1 MPLSMRVFGV
11 NLDPN
16 MFLNRVFFVV
26 VGVLQFGHT
35 HTAVL
40 AFQVRQGS
48 EDQSFLRPAS
58 QLRLDVSLLSVLS
71 LSFKSFQQISGP
83 Q

>member
-1 MPLSMRVFGV
+1 MRVFGV

-35 HTAVL
+35 HTQLSWPSRSDKVQKIR
-40 AFQVRQGS
+40 AF
-48 EDQSFLRPAS
+48 
-58 QLRLDVSLLSVLS
+58 
-71 LSFKSFQQISGP
+71 
-83 Q
+83 